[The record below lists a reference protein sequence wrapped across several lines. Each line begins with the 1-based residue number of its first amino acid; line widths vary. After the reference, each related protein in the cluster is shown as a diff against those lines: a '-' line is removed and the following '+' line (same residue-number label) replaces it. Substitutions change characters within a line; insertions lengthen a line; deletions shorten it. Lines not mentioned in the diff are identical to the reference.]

1 MAIYYTTGKNPHQR
15 KRGVPCEPFE
25 KVAEKLVAKG
35 YLVRT
40 LAELY
45 EQPKTVVENEAIQD
59 ADSEQEVVN
68 SEPVYSVTIT
78 KPEKPEKPKRDV
90 KPRSKAK
97 RPVAKSRKK

>member
-45 EQPKTVVENEAIQD
+45 EQPEAVVEPENVEQVDEQPEA
-59 ADSEQEVVN
+59 VVKP
-68 SEPVYSVTIT
+68 EYSVTIT
-78 KPEKPEKPKRDV
+78 KVENPEKPKRDV
-90 KPRSKAK
+90 KPRVKVK